1 MHGNTSHKDFL
12 DDIER
17 ESSDGGSE
25 SLVGVHI
32 NTEGVAFLG
41 EFIDGLL
48 HTRDFIVKA
57 L

>member
-1 MHGNTSHKDFL
+1 VRGNAGHEDLL

-25 SLVGVHI
+25 SFVGVHI

-41 EFIDGLL
+41 QFIDGFL
-48 HTRDFIVKA
+48 HCSDFIVKVF
-57 L
+57 